1 MRSSRQLPDTRL
13 ADLVASLPPAA
24 RALLKERPQ
33 PDWINP
39 MLATLTY
46 RRFSDPN
53 WLFEL
58 KFDGERCLAF
68 RNGGSV
74 KLFSRN
80 QKLLNNTYPEIA
92 GAIGSQTLDN
102 FVLDGEIVAFE
113 GDVTSF
119 SKLQRRMQIMDPVAA
134 RMAGVEVFYYV
145 FDTPYIAG
153 YDTTALGLRY
163 RKTLLHE
170 ALSFEDPLRY
180 TTHRDTEGEA
190 ALLCGLVEEIAAEC
204 GLDASFKLSPG
215 SFTARLTRRPRSEP
229 PS

>member
-1 MRSSRQLPDTRL
+1 MRSSRQSPDARV

-24 RALLKERPQ
+24 RVKLKERPQ
-33 PDWINP
+33 PEWINP

-68 RNGGSV
+68 RNGSSV

-80 QKLLNNTYPEIA
+80 RKLLNSTYPEIA
-92 GAIGSQTLDN
+92 DAIGSQALDN
-102 FVLDGEIVAFE
+102 FVVDGEVVAFD

-119 SKLQRRMQIMDPVAA
+119 SRLQRRMQITDPVAA
-134 RMAGVEVFYYV
+134 RLTGGEVFYYV
-145 FDTPYIAG
+145 FDIPYLSG
-153 YDTTALGLRY
+153 YDPSPVCLRH
-163 RKTLLHE
+163 RKTLLHG

-180 TTHRDTEGEA
+180 TTHRDTEGETA
-190 ALLCGLVEEIAAEC
+190 WREACAKGWEGGIAKRA
-204 GLDASFKLSPG
+204 D
-215 SFTARLTRRPRSEP
+215 
-229 PS
+229 